1 MTTILR
7 LKTKLFDANWI
18 ESAAGNH
25 VCVDGDNVACTVYK
39 TKHSDVW
46 QIVINDNGDGYF
58 VQDECFIDHCDAIK
72 RAEEIL
78 NGSECDANK
87 AKPRPYGFP

>member
-25 VCVDGDNVACTVYK
+25 VCVDGDDIVCTVYR
-39 TKHSDVW
+39 TRHSHVW
-46 QIVINDNGDGYF
+46 QIVINDRGDGYF
-58 VQDECFIDHCDAIK
+58 VQGELFLDHWEAIK

-78 NGSECDANK
+78 NGSECNANK
-87 AKPRPYGFP
+87 AKPKTFGFP